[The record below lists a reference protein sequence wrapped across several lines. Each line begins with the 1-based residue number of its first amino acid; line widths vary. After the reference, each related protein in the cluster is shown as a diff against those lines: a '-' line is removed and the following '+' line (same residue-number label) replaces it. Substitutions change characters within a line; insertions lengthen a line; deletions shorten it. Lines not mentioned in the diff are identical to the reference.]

1 MKNIVIKLTTNVLSS
16 AMLFSNSVFP
26 NATSINLNQLV
37 SAPDNIVTA
46 VEDDTG
52 PEFQFNT
59 PLIIKAINPGYT
71 ENKVRD
77 VGELVELQ
85 LIADAT
91 PFSLAGY
98 TLRYINSSGKSTT
111 LIEFSEGSSIVGEF
125 LLLRL
130 ARTADSESADAT
142 YSTTIAMG
150 EGTLQLWHN
159 NQITD
164 QVCWAKSETCY
175 APFDSNAPTTLVRD
189 FTDGTFKHLPSYDTH
204 YDSDNP
210 SLVLPPSESDLS
222 ENNENPAS
230 ALTSCKGVEFTEIL
244 SYYVTDKSEQFIELY
259 NATDEMIELTGCS
272 LRYKNK
278 VYPLAGEIIA
288 EGYVTFYPYL
298 ANPSFTLT
306 KDPST
311 SNNVELLDTDG
322 EVIDI
327 LTYSHGQKKS
337 TSYAKFIDETS
348 TETWERTYAP
358 TPGSSNIYQE
368 FRTCPEG
375 KVINEATGNCI
386 KITSAQKSTEIAAC
400 PEGKYRNPLTGR
412 CKKIESAAS
421 SEPKPCAEGYE
432 RNPETNRCRKIKSTN
447 DGENYALVPTTYA
460 DNKTFVALGIV
471 LLLTS
476 AGTIY
481 IVLQFR
487 HEIARSARKAR
498 QRLHH
503 IRKDLIAR
511 YISFHRH
518 K

>member
-1 MKNIVIKLTTNVLSS
+1 MKNIVTKLTTNALFGAVL
-16 AMLFSNSVFP
+16 FTNSIFP
-26 NATSINLNQLV
+26 NTTSFNLNQLF
-37 SAPDNIVTA
+37 SEPDNIIVAT
-46 VEDDTG
+46 EDITEQ
-52 PEFQFNT
+52 EFKFST
-59 PLIIKAINPGYT
+59 PLIIKAVNPGYT

-85 LIADAT
+85 LVTDV
-91 PFSLAGY
+91 PLFSLAGY

-111 LIEFSEGSSIVGEF
+111 LIEFSEGSSMVGEF

-130 ARTADSESADAT
+130 ARTADSEGADAT

-150 EGTLQLWHN
+150 EGTLQLWYD
-159 NQITD
+159 NQIVD

-175 APFDSNAPTTLVRD
+175 ASFDSNTPTTLVRD
-189 FTDGTFKHLPSYDTH
+189 FTDGTFKHLPVYDVH
-204 YDSDNP
+204 YDSGKP
-210 SLVLPPSESDLS
+210 SLVSPPSEPDPP
-222 ENNENPAS
+222 EADENPTPVS
-230 ALTSCKGVEFTEIL
+230 TSCKGVEFTEIL
-244 SYYVTDKSEQFIELY
+244 SYYVTNKSEQFIELY

-272 LRYKNK
+272 LRYKK
-278 VYPLAGEIIA
+278 KTYPLAGEIIA

-306 KDPST
+306 KDPGT
-311 SNNVELLDTDG
+311 SNEVELLDTNG
-322 EVIDI
+322 EVIDT
-327 LTYSHGQKKS
+327 LTYPHGQKKS
-337 TSYAKFIDETS
+337 TSYAKFIDETNS
-348 TETWERTYAP
+348 ETWERTYAP

-386 KITSAQKSTEIAAC
+386 KITSVQKTTEISAC

-412 CKKIESAAS
+412 CKKIESTTS
-421 SEPKPCAEGYE
+421 SEPKLCAEGYE
-432 RNPETNRCRKIKSTN
+432 RNPETNRCRKIKTAN
-447 DGENYALVPTTYA
+447 DGENYALVPATYA

-471 LLLTS
+471 LLLAS
-476 AGTIY
+476 IGTIY
-481 IVLQFR
+481 IILQFR
-487 HEIARSARKAR
+487 HEIARAARKAR

-503 IRKDLIAR
+503 IRKDLVAR